1 MLNATAVRN
10 PIDPCAH
17 PKATFVCAR
26 YTALMW
32 AAVRGR
38 TDAAT
43 ALMLAGADVSAT
55 CNDGCGPPR
64 EGLCVARRGKPAN
77 AAPAAALH
85 YHESL
90 SLDRRLRTRV
100 RTGRDTAEGIAR
112 ARGTSV
118 EYAEA
123 MRKVRRVQRS
133 LVGLVRFGARN
144 AALPRPQAGGF
155 RGLLL
160 VAAVVAP

>member
-10 PIDPCAH
+10 PIPCAH
-17 PKATFVCAR
+17 PKATFVCGR

-64 EGLCVARRGKPAN
+64 EGPCVARRGKPAN
-77 AAPAAALH
+77 AAPAAPLR

-123 MRKVRRVQRS
+123 VRKVRPQS
-133 LVGLVRFGARN
+133 
-144 AALPRPQAGGF
+144 AALLVSPLWVRKATLPRSQAGGS
-155 RGLLL
+155 RGPLP
-160 VAAVVAP
+160 VAAVGAP